1 MRALNK
7 NTLETLMDASDSND
21 TASARTPFHG
31 VFFRLKVVSSH
42 IDFTLSSNH
51 NVSRHL
57 IQSHYSMWELM
68 ASMWERYGQTNR

>member
-1 MRALNK
+1 MRALGK
-7 NTLETLMDASDSND
+7 YAIETRMDASGTND
-21 TASARTPFHG
+21 TASARTPFYG
-31 VFFRLKVVSSH
+31 VFFRLKAASSH

-68 ASMWERYGQTNR
+68 ALMWERHG